1 MKNMKRYSL
10 KFWIIFWTI
19 SAVFLTGW
27 FLFWNIENKGISATA
42 GIVASILP
50 IEESLENRYLALT
63 KIGDFMLKDDN
74 KEKTFLVLF
83 QNNMEIRPGGGF
95 IGAFGIV
102 KIKNGKVVSMEN
114 HDLSNFDKGVPN
126 VLTPPY
132 PIAEILNLQSWK
144 MRDSNFS
151 PDFAINAQKVEEFYY
166 LGGGREKF
174 DGVIGITANVLT
186 SMLKVTGPIEIE
198 GYPGTYDSEGAI
210 LALEYQV
217 EQAFQEQ
224 GIQHQERKSIMA
236 ELGKRIEERVFDLSL
251 TKKIELAKIL
261 VEDLEQKDIQVNFK
275 NAKLQK
281 VAENAGWAGRVD
293 ENWNNDFLM
302 AVDANLGAFKSD
314 YYVKRSL
321 DYAVDFSSG
330 KGIVTLK
337 ITYNHTAQQKDWM
350 TRNYLTYLRVYVPE
364 KSLLIAQENFDDTK
378 FGNEF
383 GKGYFGAIVRV
394 PIGSSKTVTINYEL
408 PEKITVENYD
418 LLIQKQAGIKNV
430 PLNFS
435 LIDDD
440 DEHAF
445 SGEIIK
451 DWTWSESNGN

>member
-1 MKNMKRYSL
+1 MKNYSL

-27 FLFWNIENKGISATA
+27 FLFWNVENRGISATA
-42 GIVASILP
+42 ESVAKILP
-50 IEESLENRYLALT
+50 IEESLERRYLALT
-63 KIGDFMLKDDN
+63 KIGDFVFKNDN

-132 PIAEILNLQSWK
+132 PIEEILNLQFWK

-151 PDFAINAQKVEEFYY
+151 PDFAINAQKTEEFYH
-166 LGGGREKF
+166 LGGGREQF
-174 DGVIGITANVLT
+174 DGVIGITSDVLT

-198 GYPGTYDSEGAI
+198 GYPGTYDSENAI

-217 EQAFQEQ
+217 EKAFQEQ
-224 GIQHQERKSIMA
+224 GIERHERKAIMSDLA
-236 ELGKRIEERVFDLSL
+236 REIEERIFTLSL
-251 TKKIELAKIL
+251 SQKMKLAEIL
-261 VEDLEQKDIQVNFK
+261 IEDLEQKDIQMNFK
-275 NAKLQK
+275 NAVLQK
-281 VAENAGWAGRVD
+281 AAEDADWAGRVD
-293 ENWNNDFLM
+293 GEWDNDFLM

-314 YYVKRSL
+314 YYVKRSM

-330 KGIVTLK
+330 KGMATLK
-337 ITYNHTAQQKDWM
+337 ISYNHTAKQKDWM

-364 KSLLIAQENFDDTK
+364 GSLLTAQENFDDTK

-383 GKGYFGAIVRV
+383 GREYFSAIVRV
-394 PIGSSKTVTINYEL
+394 PIDSAKTVTLNYEL
-408 PEKITVENYD
+408 PENITPESYD
-418 LLIQKQAGIKNV
+418 LLIQKQAGIKNI
-430 PLNFS
+430 PFNFS
-435 LIDDD
+435 LVSEDK
-440 DEHAF
+440 EHVF
-445 SGEIIK
+445 SEEIIK
-451 DWTWSESNGN
+451 DWKFGESDRN